1 MTREEL
7 DIWVLASRF
16 RKAIDAAKQAGEF
29 KNDIAFKL
37 FPTRCCGD
45 TCYLLAEFL
54 LEHGIYTE
62 YVEGQKGKQSHAWLV
77 LSDEQILTNKRDR
90 LAKERN
96 CIRNQDETVLFSYQA
111 VIDAIND
118 GTIFNHIYVK
128 PDYRKEIGERLV
140 IDITGD
146 QFSKKKRY
154 LNYDIPVYVGKMDEL
169 HDLFEILNVHECNGL
184 RDIATMNVYRMEY
197 LYYEIKRYIE

>member
-1 MTREEL
+1 MTREDM

-16 RKAIDAAKQAGEF
+16 RKAIDAAKQAGEL
-29 KNDIAFKL
+29 KNDIVFKS
-37 FPTRCCGD
+37 FPNGCCGD
-45 TCYLLAEFL
+45 ACYLLAEFF

-77 LSDEQILTNKRDR
+77 LSDEQILANKRES
-90 LAKERN
+90 LARRRI
-96 CIRNQDETVLFSYQA
+96 CIGNLDEAISFSYQA

-118 GTIFNHIYVK
+118 GTILNNLYVR
-128 PDYRKEIGERLV
+128 PDYRKEIEGRLV

-146 QFSKKKRY
+146 QFCKKKRY

-184 RDIATMNVYRMEY
+184 REMTMMNICRMEG
-197 LYYEIKRYIE
+197 LYNRIKQYIE